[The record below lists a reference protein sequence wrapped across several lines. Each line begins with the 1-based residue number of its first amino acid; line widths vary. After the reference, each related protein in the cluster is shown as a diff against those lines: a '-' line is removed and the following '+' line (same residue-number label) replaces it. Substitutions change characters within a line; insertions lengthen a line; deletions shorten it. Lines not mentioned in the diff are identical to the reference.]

1 MTVWVRVGEEG
12 TTGELGSGG
21 ELQFL
26 SDGGVEGEHEGEGT
40 EGRRW
45 RRRGEER
52 RERRGMTRLGEG
64 RGLRGGRGFLK
75 NYDDF
80 FKYRPDSEFFLLHV
94 IIKYN
99 SGFHTQNIRT
109 CLLFLGNKLDCELI
123 PRKP

>member
-52 RERRGMTRLGEG
+52 RERRGMTRLGKGPRAERREG
-64 RGLRGGRGFLK
+64 F
-75 NYDDF
+75 
-80 FKYRPDSEFFLLHV
+80 SEKTAMIF
-94 IIKYN
+94 
-99 SGFHTQNIRT
+99 
-109 CLLFLGNKLDCELI
+109 
-123 PRKP
+123 